1 MDIAIAH
8 RITVY
13 DAIYVSMAR
22 VYEIKMMTADKKL
35 VDAVTKTDL
44 KEYVA
49 WLGSQ
54 RW

>member
-1 MDIAIAH
+1 
-8 RITVY
+8 
-13 DAIYVSMAR
+13 MAR
-22 VYEIKMMTADKKL
+22 IYEIKMMTADGKL
-35 VDAVTKTDL
+35 VDAVAKTDL